1 MRRIVVFLALAT
13 TFAGC
18 SSLADNGMT
27 IFADPSKYQ
36 YSTCEDLARQRQT
49 WTTKEQELRQLM
61 IRAEQSAG
69 GAVVNVLAYKGD
81 HVAAREELQLLTA
94 LRAPR
99 IVMEMQKIG
108 QATLPSSEWLAPV
121 SHGPEARERD
131 VPGLR

>member
-36 YSTCEDLARQRQT
+36 YSTCEGLARQRQT

-81 HVAAREELQLLTA
+81 HVAAREELQLLD
-94 LRAPR
+94 RAAR
-99 IVMEMQKIG
+99 AKNCDG
-108 QATLPSSEWLAPV
+108 DAKNWPSNSAIQ
-121 SHGPEARERD
+121 
-131 VPGLR
+131 